1 MADYIRNLGELVLDH
16 RFRRMMDVLLK
27 EADRIYRAV
36 DLPFKAKWASTY
48 RILLSEGPIGIM
60 AIAERLRLTHPAVI
74 GLTDEMI
81 TAGLVEAVRD
91 DGDARRRLVR
101 LSARGQRLAP
111 RLNDAWKLLA
121 KVQRE
126 RFRSAGCDIIG
137 VLDEVEDSFESK
149 SISEEVVE
157 RLRPRGQRRI
167 ARSTATVIVA
177 FTAITLGI
185 SACSRNARPGRSEP
199 VAEARAEA
207 TLVAAIADSLIG
219 GYLYE
224 DRARIYA
231 DSLRAAL
238 GRGEFSAAQPD
249 SVAARITR
257 FLRRVGNDRHLY
269 VSFGP
274 AGESAGAT
282 PVRRMRVPAGS
293 PTPSQPGAPE
303 PVRLARTEILPG
315 NVGYLELRGFP
326 GEPEALAVVDSIMRG
341 FAGVKGLIIDVGRNR
356 GGGPEM
362 VRLVST
368 YLFDKP
374 IHLVTT
380 VARGMESPMERW
392 TLDSVSGRRLS
403 QIPVFILTSPNTI
416 SAAESFAFGLR
427 VTGRAKLVG
436 ERTAGGGHFGR
447 FVDLPGGYRMFLP
460 FGRTYD
466 PRTGEGW
473 EAEGI
478 KPDVEAPYEK
488 AKETALA
495 LINSAGR

>member
-1 MADYIRNLGELVLDH
+1 MTDYIRGLGELVLDH
-16 RFRRMMDVLLK
+16 RFRRMMEVLLR
-27 EADRIYRAV
+27 EADRMYRTA

-48 RILLSEGPIGIM
+48 RILLSDGPIGIT

-74 GLTDEMI
+74 GITDEMI
-81 TAGLVEAVRD
+81 AAGLVDAARD
-91 DGDARRRLVR
+91 EGDARRRLVR
-101 LSARGQRLAP
+101 LSARGRRLAP
-111 RLNDAWKLLA
+111 RLTEAWKMLA

-126 RFRSAGCDIIG
+126 RFRATGCDIVA

-149 SISEEVVE
+149 SISDEVAE
-157 RLRPRGQRRI
+157 RLRSSGQRRV
-167 ARSTATVIVA
+167 ARSAVA
-177 FTAITLGI
+177 VGAAFAAITLAT
-185 SACSRNARPGRSEP
+185 SACATNTRTTGAEA
-199 VAEARAEA
+199 VAETRPEA
-207 TLVAAIADSLIG
+207 TLVAAIGDSLIG
-219 GYLYE
+219 GYIYE

-238 GRGEFSAAQPD
+238 GRGELSAPQPD

-257 FLRRVGNDRHLY
+257 LLRRVSNDRHLY
-269 VSFGP
+269 VFVGP
-274 AGESAGAT
+274 PRESAGPT
-282 PVRRMRVPAGS
+282 PVRRIRVPAGA
-293 PTPSQPGAPE
+293 PTPSQPGGPE

-315 NVGYLELRGFP
+315 NIGYLELRGFP

-362 VRLVST
+362 IRLVST

-374 IHLVTT
+374 THLVSS
-380 VARGMESPMERW
+380 VSRGMGAPMERW

-403 QIPVFILTSPNTI
+403 QTPVFILTSPNTI

-427 VTGRAKLVG
+427 AAGRAKLVG

-447 FVDLPGGYRMFLP
+447 FVSLPGGYTMFLP

-466 PRTGEGW
+466 PRTGQGW
-473 EAEGI
+473 ESEGI
-478 KPDVEAPYEK
+478 KPDVEVPYEK
-488 AKETALA
+488 AKETALE
-495 LINSAGR
+495 LIRGAS